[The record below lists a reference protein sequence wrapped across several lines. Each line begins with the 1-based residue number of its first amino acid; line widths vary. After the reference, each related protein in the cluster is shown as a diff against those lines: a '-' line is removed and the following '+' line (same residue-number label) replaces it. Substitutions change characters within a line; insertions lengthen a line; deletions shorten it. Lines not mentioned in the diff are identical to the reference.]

1 MIMNSVW
8 QNRKSVPLA
17 CGLLVV
23 TLQLGGCATNNKPI
37 SEGGEGGAV
46 TRPTHCK
53 IEEKLGI
60 CIEGVRRSAAGYM
73 LDLRYK
79 VVDSG
84 KAAPLLDRKV
94 HPYLLEQ
101 ASGAKLFVPSSAKI
115 GPLRQTTGK
124 PVSGQTFFA
133 LFANPGRYVGAGQ
146 KLTLVVG
153 DQRVENLTVLE

>member
-1 MIMNSVW
+1 MIMKRVW
-8 QNRKSVPLA
+8 QKRKSVLLA
-17 CGLLVV
+17 CGLAVA
-23 TLQLGGCATNNKPI
+23 LQLEGCATYQKPI
-37 SEGGEGGAV
+37 SEEGGAGAA
-46 TRPTHCK
+46 RHCR
-53 IEEKLGI
+53 IEEELGI

-79 VVDSG
+79 VIDSG
-84 KAAPLLDRKV
+84 KASPLLDRKL

-124 PVSGQTFFA
+124 PASDQTFFA
-133 LFANPGRYVGAGQ
+133 LFANPGRYVEAGQ